1 MKYKEWIF
9 LLSLVC
15 IAIITTNFVAY
26 KVPVTES
33 IIGVVV
39 LAVISLIAVF
49 ISKVVPINLPMILFC
64 SLLGLLFAMPASPI
78 SGFVTEAA
86 DKIEFKA
93 PLSIVGA
100 LAGISIGASF
110 HDFKRQGLKMFIIA
124 IIIMTSTFIGSA
136 VIAQLS
142 LKFTGGI

>member
-39 LAVISLIAVF
+39 LAVISLMSVF
-49 ISKVVPINLPMILFC
+49 ISKVVPLNVPMILFC
-64 SLLGLLFAMPASPI
+64 SLLWLLVSMTALII
-78 SGFVTEAA
+78 SVYVTKAA
-86 DKIEFKA
+86 DKIIFKA
-93 PLSIVGA
+93 TLSIVVA
-100 LAGISIGASF
+100 LASIFILASF
-110 HDFKRQGLKMFIIA
+110 HNFKRQGLNMFIIA

-136 VIAQLS
+136 AIAQLS
-142 LKFTGGI
+142 LK